1 MMVEMDH
8 IIHLKYQVAEFFV
21 VEERQAEKIK
31 KSKQSVF
38 QLVFQKQGLKQLSH
52 PLRKG
57 AQSCTKL
64 TKDDPIHFLALL
76 QRENRIQ
83 IPIEVRQ
90 HLKLESGRFLRIKM
104 QQANSWST
112 FKDEFFAKLSTDGR
126 ITVPWEIRWKL

>member
-38 QLVFQKQGLKQLSH
+38 QLVFQKQGLKQLYH

-57 AQSCTKL
+57 AQSSTKL
-64 TKDDPIHFLALL
+64 TKD
-76 QRENRIQ
+76 E
-83 IPIEVRQ
+83 
-90 HLKLESGRFLRIKM
+90 GR
-104 QQANSWST
+104 
-112 FKDEFFAKLSTDGR
+112 
-126 ITVPWEIRWKL
+126 